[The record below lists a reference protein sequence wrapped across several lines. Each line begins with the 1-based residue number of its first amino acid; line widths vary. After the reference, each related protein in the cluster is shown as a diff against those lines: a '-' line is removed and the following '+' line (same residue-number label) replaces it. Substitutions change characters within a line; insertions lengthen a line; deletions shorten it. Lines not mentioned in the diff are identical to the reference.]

1 MVAVKAMKKA
11 MEKAASPAAPAMKK
25 KAMKAVKK
33 EVDEAV
39 GGVAFSEEDVMAA
52 VKRLMETTES
62 RLESLQEWQ
71 STHDS
76 PPGTSPDSALARNSL
91 AQIAQHP
98 NYLEVCKYAMLRE
111 KFLAD
116 TLMWKRHV
124 GAEPDATAV
133 LFARETVVQLLVQA
147 TPSTPDVHVPVS
159 LRLLQPPT
167 PIEQRLATEIA
178 GHL

>member
-1 MVAVKAMKKA
+1 MVAMKAMKKA
-11 MEKAASPAAPAMKK
+11 MEKAAAPQAPAMKK
-25 KAMKAVKK
+25 KATKAVK

-39 GGVAFSEEDVMAA
+39 GGVVFSEEDVMAA

-116 TLMWKRHV
+116 TLMWKRHA

-133 LFARETVVQLLVQA
+133 LFARARVVKLLVQA

-167 PIEQRLATEIA
+167 PIEPRLATEIA